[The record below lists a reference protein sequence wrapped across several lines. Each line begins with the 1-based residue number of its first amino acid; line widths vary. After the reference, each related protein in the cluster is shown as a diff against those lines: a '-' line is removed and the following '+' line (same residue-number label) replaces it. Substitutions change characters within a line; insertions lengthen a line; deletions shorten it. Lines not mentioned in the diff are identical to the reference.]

1 MGDPSEFW
9 LDSSKIETFHLCP
22 QKYAYRY
29 VEHLVPVD
37 RKRESALMFGGAIHK
52 SLESLYKGTGFEK
65 VKCPLCQQ
73 GCFYCKGV
81 DIPKISAVF
90 LANYSDDPE
99 DPKEIRTVDRGLE
112 ILAYYLTKWR
122 REPFKVLQVE
132 KPFEIT
138 LTSHFRDYYDEFQF
152 TYIGRIDLV
161 VDYEGTP
168 MTVDHKTTT
177 RFGMVFDAGF
187 KLSGQFTG
195 YMKGA
200 SKLIDQPIHSA
211 MSNAIRITTKIGD
224 DSFARIFTHRTPEE
238 FDQWER
244 ETAFVAMQ
252 ISEMTHAGFFPKAA
266 PFACGAYNRICE
278 YYPLC
283 IAAAQTRE
291 TLKRSAYKIE
301 PWEPRKDSDE

>member
-1 MGDPSEFW
+1 MGDEFW
-9 LDSSKIETFHLCP
+9 LDSSKIEAFNLCP

-29 VEHLVPVD
+29 EEHLVPAD
-37 RKRESALMFGGAIHK
+37 AKRQSALMFGGAIHK
-52 SLESLYKGTGFEK
+52 SLEALYKGIGFDK
-65 VKCPLCQQ
+65 VKCPLCDQ

-81 DIPKISAVF
+81 EIPRLSALF
-90 LANYSDDPE
+90 LANYTDDPE

-112 ILAYYLTKWR
+112 ILATYLTKWR
-122 REPFKVLQVE
+122 RDPFRVLAVE
-132 KPFEIT
+132 KPFEIY
-138 LTSHFRDYYDEFQF
+138 LTTVHSTFK
-152 TYIGRIDLV
+152 YIGRIDLI
-161 VDYEGTP
+161 VDYEGTA

-195 YMKGA
+195 YMRGA
-200 SKLIDQPIHSA
+200 SELTGREIHSA
-211 MSNAIRITTKIGD
+211 MSNAIRVTTKISD

-244 ETAFVAMQ
+244 EVQYVGRT
-252 ISEMTHAGFFPKAA
+252 ISEMRETGFWPKAA
-266 PFACGAYNRICE
+266 PFACGAYNRICD

-291 TLKRSAYKIE
+291 TLKKTAYE
-301 PWEPRKDSDE
+301 VVPWEPRSEDE

>member
-1 MGDPSEFW
+1 MGDPHEFW

-29 VEHLVPVD
+29 EEHLVPVD

-52 SLESLYKGTGFEK
+52 SLEALYKGTGFEK
-65 VKCPLCQQ
+65 VKCPLCDQ
-73 GCFYCKGV
+73 GCFHCKGV
-81 DIPKISAVF
+81 DIPRISAIF
-90 LANYSDDPE
+90 LANYTDDPE

-112 ILAYYLTKWR
+112 ILAQYLAKWR
-122 REPFKVLQVE
+122 RDPFKVLLVE
-132 KPFEIT
+132 KPFEIELQSYHT
-138 LTSHFRDYYDEFQF
+138 YDLFDF
-152 TYIGRIDLV
+152 KYIGRIDLV
-161 VDYEGTP
+161 IDYEGTP

-200 SKLIDQPIHSA
+200 SKLIDQPIHAA

-238 FDQWER
+238 FDMWER
-244 ETAFVAMQ
+244 ETQYAAAT
-252 ISEMTHAGFFPKAA
+252 IIEMRNNGFFPKSA

-291 TLKRSAYKIE
+291 TLKQSAYKVE
-301 PWEPRKDSDE
+301 PWEPRKDSE